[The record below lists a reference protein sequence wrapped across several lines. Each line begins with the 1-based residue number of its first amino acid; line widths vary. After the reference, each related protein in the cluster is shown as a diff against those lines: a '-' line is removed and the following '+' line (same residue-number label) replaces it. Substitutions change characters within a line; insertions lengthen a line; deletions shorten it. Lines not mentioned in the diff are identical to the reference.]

1 MIKTK
6 SIIVKGKLLIYLYF
20 DVDSDGTTDESV
32 FVRGNRME
40 NRTDEKIIA
49 RMIRQEVEHQGCQIQ
64 YNKI

>member
-32 FVRGNRME
+32 FVRGSRME

-49 RMIRQEVEHQGCQIQ
+49 RMIRQEVERQGCQIQ